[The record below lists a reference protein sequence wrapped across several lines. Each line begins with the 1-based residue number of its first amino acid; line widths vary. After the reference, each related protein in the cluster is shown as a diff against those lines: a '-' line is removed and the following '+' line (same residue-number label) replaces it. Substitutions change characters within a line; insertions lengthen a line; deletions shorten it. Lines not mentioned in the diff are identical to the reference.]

1 MEYMMVYDK
10 KQAVYHDTYI
20 KIYDRTLQWQ
30 VSQTSVNFMKD
41 FDSIERD
48 QLNIQAMLKK
58 LGL

>member
-1 MEYMMVYDK
+1 MVYDK
-10 KQAVYHDTYI
+10 IQAVYHDTCI

-30 VSQTSVNFMKD
+30 VSQTSVDFMKD